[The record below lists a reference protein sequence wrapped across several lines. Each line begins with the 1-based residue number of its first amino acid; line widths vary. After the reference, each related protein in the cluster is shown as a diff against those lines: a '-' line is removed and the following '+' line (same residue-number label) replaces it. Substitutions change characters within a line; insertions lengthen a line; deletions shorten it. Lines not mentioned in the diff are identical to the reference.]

1 MEGQQLQENDIT
13 TLDYIPDFMRDFS
26 DISFNTTSSSQKRP
40 WPFGIDNLESSV
52 DNPSSPSTTIP
63 TGALHLLGSHSYGL
77 RTTELLTMTNSTH
90 LVNISSSMS
99 RSEVRRLTPFGVIFR
114 AYLSKS
120 DWESL
125 FPVQSNHRAG
135 PARLF
140 DVEVNVYSFKHHA
153 DQIGDILSQ
162 TGVFLQDPT
171 YGLDEEPYHNPQLL
185 EIRGVEERQE
195 ETLHT
200 VSDTSAFNPISF
212 GSVIEQEKTD
222 PERQRNTTEIVDS
235 ILDSLSHNN
244 ILQEIS
250 TDQNRIKA
258 KLLPHQMKAIDFIRQ
273 RESSEMPAS
282 LSLWK
287 ECQAMGEEIC
297 FRHVLTAAKRPRR
310 EMAQETK
317 GGIIADDMGLGK
329 TLVVLSAIASSMKNA
344 TDFVANYAKDLAASS
359 KCQHA
364 SRATLVLAPST
375 LLIDN
380 WITEIRTHTYSGGI
394 TFHKHLGSE
403 RHKENEMKRHFESD
417 IVFTT
422 FATIAQD
429 LMRGT
434 SPLANIHYFR
444 IVLDEAHEIRNRST
458 KQFQAVDRLTAQHR
472 WCLTGT
478 PIQNNLEDLGALI
491 SFLKVP
497 ILDKPQTFRT
507 YIIVP
512 TTSKTKLRYQNLQT
526 LLQAVCLRRTKDII
540 GLPNAVPENR
550 LVRLSDRERFEYNEL
565 FQRFG
570 EYVQIAV
577 SGYRSRVSATVLHSI
592 HELRLFCN
600 NGLRKA
606 ATGILESD
614 DELFTLLQSR
624 DMNLCAHCAVCIFSI
639 DEASGGIFMANCKH
653 LVCHGCH
660 PQCYTPRKGC
670 LLCYKGHAPV
680 RPSEDSMLA
689 LPPESTYSQQ
699 PVTEFPSKL
708 LALQRDLQSDMGS
721 KCIVFSSWKKTLD
734 LAAVLLKSTG
744 LHYSIIHGGLGLKI
758 RLKVL
763 DEFRSPKGPNILL
776 MTLGTGA
783 VGLNLA
789 VATRIYILEPQ
800 WNPFIELQAMA
811 RAQRIGQTKQ
821 VTAIRYIVE
830 NTIESSNVLNKQMK
844 KAALA
849 RDGFGRE
856 KFEESLKY
864 FHLPIY

>member
-1 MEGQQLQENDIT
+1 MRLQNSSIMEGQQLQENDIT
-13 TLDYIPDFMRDFS
+13 TLDYIPGFMRDFN
-26 DISFNTTSSSQKRP
+26 DISFNTTSSSKKRP
-40 WPFGIDNLESSV
+40 WPFGIDNLQSSV
-52 DNPSSPSTTIP
+52 ESPSSPSTTIP
-63 TGALHLLGSHSYGL
+63 TGALHLLGSL
-77 RTTELLTMTNSTH
+77 RSSNDRAPHYDQFYSSGQYILFDVSLVGDYFELLYSGQKFARLNK
-90 LVNISSSMS
+90 NFC
-99 RSEVRRLTPFGVIFR
+99 SEVRRLTPFGVKFQ

-125 FPVQSNHRAG
+125 FPVQSNHRIG
-135 PARLF
+135 PARPF

-171 YGLDEEPYHNPQLL
+171 YGLDEVPYHNPQLL
-185 EIRGVEERQE
+185 EIRGVEKRQE
-195 ETLHT
+195 EALDN
-200 VSDTSAFNPISF
+200 VSDTSASNPISF
-212 GSVIEQEKTD
+212 GSVMEQEKTD

-244 ILQEIS
+244 ILQEVS

-282 LSLWK
+282 LCLWK
-287 ECQAMGEEIC
+287 EHQAMGEEIC

-310 EMAQETK
+310 EEAKETK

-329 TLVVLSAIASSMKNA
+329 ILVILSAIASSMKNA
-344 TDFVANYAKDLAASS
+344 TDFVSNYAKDLSTSS

-375 LLIDN
+375 
-380 WITEIRTHTYSGGI
+380 
-394 TFHKHLGSE
+394 
-403 RHKENEMKRHFESD
+403 
-417 IVFTT
+417 
-422 FATIAQD
+422 
-429 LMRGT
+429 
-434 SPLANIHYFR
+434 P
-444 IVLDEAHEIRNRST
+444 HEIRNRST

-478 PIQNNLEDLGALI
+478 PIQNSLEDLGALI

-507 YIIVP
+507 YIIAP
-512 TTSKTKLRYQNLQT
+512 TTSKTKLRYQNLQM
-526 LLQAVCLRRTKDII
+526 LLQTVCLRRTKDII

-565 FQRFG
+565 FQRFR
-570 EYVQIAV
+570 EYVQMAV
-577 SGYRSRVSATVLHSI
+577 SGHRSRVSATVLHSI

-606 ATGILESD
+606 ATGILEAD
-614 DELFTLLQSR
+614 DELFSLLQLR
-624 DMNLCAHCAVCIFSI
+624 DMNLCAHCGVCIFSI

-699 PVTEFPSKL
+699 PVTEFSSKL
-708 LALQRDLQSDMGS
+708 LALQKDLQSDMGS

-744 LHYSIIHGGLGLKI
+744 LHYNLIHGGLGLKI

-800 WNPFIELQAMA
+800 WNPSIELQAMA

-830 NTIESSNVLNKQMK
+830 NTIESQQSNVLNKQMK

-856 KFEESLKY
+856 KFEESLQY
-864 FHLPIY
+864 FHLPLDQ